1 MARQPSPMRRRVML
15 WLLGYMAL
23 MTVAVFSAA
32 NYLHERAEHM
42 VWRTLLNTELD
53 SMLAHAAREPDYH
66 WQDSDTLRLYR
77 LDAANAPLALR
88 DLHAGLH
95 DGVDVEGKQGAVMV
109 RDTVQGRL
117 ALVLD
122 ITDFAALERFNTRLV
137 LVLGVTLLAITLV
150 MGAYGMARLVR
161 PLSDLARNIGA
172 LRPERAGQR
181 VVVDPRGSAELY
193 VIADAV
199 NDYLYRNQK
208 FMERERAFIDSAS
221 HELRTPAAVIAGA
234 TELAMGQNDM
244 AGVRPQLARIYR
256 TVRGV
261 EQLITLLLTLAKDPA
276 RLAAISDRIRLD
288 HMLPEIVEDHRHLCE
303 GKGLRVI
310 LGRMAACEVVAP
322 EAIVQAAIGN
332 LLRNAIENSDRGEIV
347 LSVTA
352 PCTVSIADPGHGMSP
367 EEISAIYTRMARDA
381 GRDGG
386 GIGLD
391 LIARL
396 CEHLGWK
403 LKLDSG
409 LGRGT
414 IATLDMSASVS
425 ASSGASQSHD

>member
-1 MARQPSPMRRRVML
+1 MAKQPSPMRRRVML

-53 SMLAHAAREPDYH
+53 SMLAHAAREPDYR
-66 WQDSDTLRLYR
+66 WQDSDTLRLYQ
-77 LDAANAPLALR
+77 LDAANAPPALR

-172 LRPERAGQR
+172 LLPERAGQR

-199 NDYLYRNQK
+199 NDYLQRNQE
-208 FMERERAFIDSAS
+208 FIERERAFIDSAS
-221 HELRTPAAVIAGA
+221 HELRTPVAVIAGA
-234 TELAMGQNDM
+234 TELAMGQNDV
-244 AGVRPQLARIYR
+244 AGVRPQLARIHR

-288 HMLPEIVEDHRHLCE
+288 HLLPEIVEDHRHLCE
-303 GKGLRVI
+303 GKDLRMI
-310 LGRMAACEVVAP
+310 LGAMAACEVVAP

-396 CEHLGWK
+396 CEHLGWE

-414 IATLDMSASVS
+414 TATLDMSASVS
-425 ASSGASQSHD
+425 TANGASQSHD